1 MIDGVDD
8 GVDLEESKSNLYFQ
22 GSGTRHLPVDLVES
36 LISSIVHN
44 KAIGKKGGRG

>member
-1 MIDGVDD
+1 MELI
-8 GVDLEESKSNLYFQ
+8 SRKARTIYT
-22 GSGTRHLPVDLVES
+22 SGTRHLPVDLVES